1 MRLTVL
7 MSFSGAGGVE
17 RMVMNLVR
25 EFARTGIQVDLLVLR
40 AQGPHLQNIPDNV
53 NLIKLKNTHTL
64 PSVPELARYLKK
76 ERPQYMLVA
85 KDRAGRAALLA
96 RKFAGTDTKI
106 VIRLGTNLST
116 ALEKKSALSRW
127 FRTAPM
133 KAFYASVDKVVAVSE
148 GVRQDTLGLT
158 ELAPEC
164 VTVIRNPV
172 ITPEMDKAIAEKAE
186 HPWFNDTAITLIMG
200 LGRLSQQKDF
210 ATLIHAFALVRKV
223 RPCRLIILGEGGKR
237 EELETLID
245 ELNLSDA
252 VSMPGFQS
260 NPYAWLKHASVFV
273 LSSLWEGSP
282 NVLTEALAIGI
293 PSVATLCPSG
303 PDEVLQD
310 GKYGELVPMQDSQAM
325 SQAILK
331 TLDSPLPAETIKLAV
346 EEYRVDISAK
356 KYLALFKGED

>member
-17 RMVMNLVR
+17 RMVMNLIR
-25 EFARTGIQVDLLVLR
+25 EFARTGVEVDLLVLR

-53 NLIKLKNTHTL
+53 NLIRLKNTHTL
-64 PSVPELARYLKK
+64 PAVPELVRYLKT

-116 ALEKKSALSRW
+116 ALEKKSAFSRW

-133 KAFYASVDKVVAVSE
+133 KALYASVDRVVAVSE
-148 GVRQDTLGLT
+148 GVRQDTLRLT
-158 ELAPEC
+158 QLSPDK
-164 VTVIRNPV
+164 VSVIRNPV

-186 HPWFNDTAITLIMG
+186 HPWIEDASIPLIMG
-200 LGRLSQQKDF
+200 VGRLSQQKDF
-210 ATLIHAFALVRKV
+210 GTLIKAFALVRKHL
-223 RPCRLIILGEGGKR
+223 PCRLMILGEGNKR
-237 EELETLID
+237 AELESLI
-245 ELNLSDA
+245 SDLDIA
-252 VSMPGFQS
+252 NDVSMPGFQN
-260 NPYAWLKHASVFV
+260 NPYAWVKHASVFV

-310 GKYGELVPMQDSQAM
+310 GKYGELIPMQDHEAM
-325 SQAILK
+325 SVAIIK
-331 TLDSPLPAETIKLAV
+331 TLKSPLPSEMIKQAV
-346 EEYRVDISAK
+346 DEYRVEISAK
-356 KYLALFKGED
+356 RYLAIFQGDE